1 MNEATGGHVAMEAA
15 QEEESSAAQEKAQQ
29 VAGQA
34 QEKAQEAASQAQEKV
49 REQIG
54 QRSTEAGERVGSVA
68 EDMRAVGQELRK
80 QGKETPANLA
90 DKAAERAQRV
100 GNYLQESDPDSL
112 LSDIEDFGRRQPLVV
127 LVGGLALGIAGA
139 RFLKASSRRRSQER
153 YGSGA
158 PGQPAPSRRTPLPA
172 GYERREPVEPPG
184 AAQVPTGT
192 PGTPPDPAPRMTPAN
207 PALR

>member
-1 MNEATGGHVAMEAA
+1 MEAA
-15 QEEESSAAQEKAQQ
+15 QEDESSAAQERAQQVAGQAQEKAQQ

-34 QEKAQEAASQAQEKV
+34 QAKV

-54 QRSTEAGERVGSVA
+54 HRSTEAGEKVGSVA

-90 DKAAERAQRV
+90 AKAAERAERV
-100 GNYLQESDPDSL
+100 GTYLQDSDADAL

-139 RFLKASSRRRSQER
+139 RFLKASSRRRYEER

-158 PGQPAPSRRTPLPA
+158 ARHHAPSRRLPTRSV
-172 GYERREPVEPPG
+172 YERREPVEPPR
-184 AAQVPTGT
+184 ADQVPTGT
-192 PGTPPDPAPRMTPAN
+192 PGTPTDPAPRMTPAD
-207 PALR
+207 PAVR